1 MVKHVTLIFC
11 EDISKVV
18 QSPEFGLFVIIL
30 KDFFDVAQIKTV
42 QFTLVIRELP
52 QTSLKTAE
60 DRLSGGNLM
69 ITFNMWGNVQNLIT
83 ILDTFDYYKINVVCF
98 LNSINKEKRVL
109 GEL

>member
-1 MVKHVTLIFC
+1 M
-11 EDISKVV
+11 
-18 QSPEFGLFVIIL
+18 FVIIL

-52 QTSLKTAE
+52 KISLKTAE

-83 ILDTFDYYKINVVCF
+83 ILDNFDNIFNIVKQDKCCLF
-98 LNSINKEKRVL
+98 PKFHK
-109 GEL
+109 